1 MEEDSWEKAA
11 AAALLIAA
19 NDDAFKVLETAR
31 EFYSHFNLTR
41 FKVKGD
47 GSCWVYAILAAM
59 HLMESVHK
67 TKEVIPSMRDRA
79 MDETCR
85 SFSILWLKNFC
96 THLTTTEMPII
107 KQLEDM
113 PVYVDN
119 QLIQMGSFG
128 DSNTISGLA
137 ACLGISVVLW
147 NNKLQKKRDVKQ
159 QVIVCLDRD
168 ECDSNKTWPYQVKE
182 FALSVKEIAAL
193 CNESKHK
200 ERVAHIEWD
209 GDGHYACM
217 QSNHAVDSKMI
228 SSLMQSENLPDPA
241 PKQSTPKPSPKQSAP
256 KQPAPKHRHLPALKP
271 APKPLSKSIASTWE
285 TYVLP
290 HRLLPRTKDIR
301 SRKNM
306 GGLKFQGQDF
316 DKSHITEAPE
326 QLQHDR
332 YGLDRGRS

>member
-1 MEEDSWEKAA
+1 MNPFLRFLQTPRAFYCSRRRARRRTCRRSRPASGPPPLPPDLPAQRPAATAAAAAAPVAATAAAAAFPVAATSPVAAAGPVPPFPAAAQAPDAAQAPAAAPPAAAPAAAAPAAAPPAAFVAPDIALSQFQDMEEDSWEKAA

-31 EFYSHFNLTR
+31 EFYSHFNQTR
-41 FKVKGD
+41 FNVKGD

-159 QVIVCLDRD
+159 QVIV
-168 ECDSNKTWPYQVKE
+168 P
-182 FALSVKEIAAL
+182 
-193 CNESKHK
+193 
-200 ERVAHIEWD
+200 
-209 GDGHYACM
+209 G
-217 QSNHAVDSKMI
+217 
-228 SSLMQSENLPDPA
+228 
-241 PKQSTPKPSPKQSAP
+241 
-256 KQPAPKHRHLPALKP
+256 
-271 APKPLSKSIASTWE
+271 
-285 TYVLP
+285 
-290 HRLLPRTKDIR
+290 PR
-301 SRKNM
+301 
-306 GGLKFQGQDF
+306 
-316 DKSHITEAPE
+316 
-326 QLQHDR
+326 
-332 YGLDRGRS
+332 